1 MFKNNIFR
9 HNIILY
15 RNKFRKDRDK
25 TNFNEQNFCTQHTI
39 GQEQV

>member
-9 HNIILY
+9 HNIISY

-25 TNFNEQNFCTQHTI
+25 TKFYEQYFCTRPQQ
-39 GQEQV
+39 GRK